1 MCCSQGSS
9 GSRHKSRLPASQQLA
24 FFRAGATPHPMDLM
38 RLKREIQAR
47 LPDLATSAYGLCL
60 GNLMLGG
67 TGCRYREEQIRISR

>member
-1 MCCSQGSS
+1 
-9 GSRHKSRLPASQQLA
+9 
-24 FFRAGATPHPMDLM
+24 MDLM